1 MTQILSPF
9 QFNTLNKCQ
18 QLQRIGKITVRLKQ
32 FGYQYLSHNLPRCNV
47 WSNNHLAC
55 SHSLCG
61 IYPIVIIHVCSLG
74 LGVMRQVTVQPSH
87 CILSWAW
94 SLFSL
99 ALINDVWGVSSL
111 QSYLR
116 NPVSQR
122 QIAESWPMGAWEV
135 GSWERGVVS
144 KHQCDFWLS

>member
-18 QLQRIGKITVRLKQ
+18 QASVHWKITICLKQ
-32 FGYQYLSHNLPRCNV
+32 FGYQYLSHNLPRCNI
-47 WSNNHLAC
+47 WSSSHLAC
-55 SHSLCG
+55 SHSLCA
-61 IYPIVIIHVCSLG
+61 IYPIVITHVCSLG
-74 LGVMRQVTVQPSH
+74 LGVMSQAT
-87 CILSWAW
+87 ILSWAW

-99 ALINDVWGVSSL
+99 ALINDVRGVSSL

-122 QIAESWPMGAWEV
+122 QIAESWLLRAWEV
-135 GSWERGVVS
+135 GFWERGVIL
-144 KHQCDFWLS
+144 KHQYDFWLS